1 MEQNVIDAS
10 GLLAISTRLQR
21 LSDQIRKDGL
31 LIYKAFDID
40 FQPKWFPVLYTLYK
54 KSTMSVV
61 SLSDEIGYAHPSTI
75 SLLKELEKEK
85 LIRSK
90 KDKTDTRKRLV
101 ELTDK
106 GKELLANMEPVWE
119 VIVKTTAEITNT
131 ENNLMKAI
139 NEVEAALKEKSFLLR
154 AEAHIKK

>member
-31 LIYKAFDID
+31 LIYKAFGID

-54 KSTMSVV
+54 KSSMSVV
-61 SLSDEIGYAHPSTI
+61 LLSEEIGYAHPSTI

-101 ELTDK
+101 ELTEK
-106 GKELLANMEPVWE
+106 GQTLLSTMEPVWE
-119 VIVKTTAEITNT
+119 VIVKATAEITNT
-131 ENNLMKAI
+131 QNNLMAAI
-139 NEVEAALKEKSFLLR
+139 NEVEAGLREKSFLQR
-154 AEAHIKK
+154 AEAYLKK

>member
-31 LIYKAFDID
+31 MIYKAFGID
-40 FQPKWFPVLYTLYK
+40 FQPKWFPVLYTLHK
-54 KSTMSVV
+54 KSIMSVV
-61 SLSDEIGYAHPSTI
+61 SLSEEIGYAHPSTI

-85 LIRSK
+85 LIRST

-101 ELTDK
+101 ALTDK
-106 GKELLANMEPVWE
+106 GKELLSTMEPVWE
-119 VIVKTTAEITNT
+119 VIVKATAEITNT

-139 NEVEAALKEKSFLLR
+139 NEVEATLKEKSFLHR
-154 AEAHIKK
+154 AEGYVGK